1 MTIKGNI
8 ALLVTSTL
16 LAVSVPGVVV
26 SSAMAKTLKLAHVQP
41 ESHAFHQGAL
51 AFKEELEKI
60 SAGELTVDIFSNGVM
75 GNERDLLEALQIGTV
90 DLISVTSA
98 LTGTFN
104 DDYQVFSLPFLFNS
118 YEHAFAAMDSAE
130 IRSTLEPELIESGIR
145 PIAYWIGGARS
156 YYGLKAVETID
167 DLAGLKLRTMEA
179 PYYVRAW
186 EDLGA
191 IPTPLPFG
199 EVYMALQTQM
209 VDGAEGGINTYVS
222 KKFYE
227 VAPNVA
233 MLNYVYSVQLLHISE
248 KTWDDLNETEQGW
261 IEEAAAHSTE
271 VEREFVLEED
281 ASLEE
286 TLKSHN
292 VKVTHPEIGPFQ
304 EKVDAVYTMF
314 REEFGDETASL
325 IDKVRGLKSDQ

>member
-1 MTIKGNI
+1 M
-8 ALLVTSTL
+8 AMPP
-16 LAVSVPGVVV
+16 AV
-26 SSAMAKTLKLAHVQP
+26 AKTLKLAHVQP
-41 ESHAFHQGAL
+41 ESHAFHKGAE
-51 AFKEELEKI
+51 AFKEALEEVSGGELE
-60 SAGELTVDIFSNGVM
+60 VDIFSNGVM

-90 DLISVTSA
+90 DVISVTSA

-104 DDYQVFSLPFLFNS
+104 DDYQVFSLPFLFSS
-118 YEHAFAAMDSAE
+118 YEHAFAAMDSE
-130 IRSTLEPELIESGIR
+130 DIRQKIEPDLINSGIR

-156 YYGLKAVETID
+156 YYGLQPVETIE
-167 DLAGLKLRTMEA
+167 DLSGLKLRTMEA

-199 EVYMALQTQM
+199 EVYMALQTNM

-248 KTWDDLNETEQGW
+248 TTWSGLSEEEKGW
-261 IEEAAAHSTE
+261 VAEAAKQSAKTE
-271 VEREFVLEED
+271 RQFVLEED

-286 TLKSHN
+286 TLASHN

-304 EKVDAVYTMF
+304 DRVDEVYEMF
-314 REEFGDETASL
+314 RQEFGEETAEL
-325 IDKVRGLKSDQ
+325 VDQIRNLNASQ

>member
-1 MTIKGNI
+1 MIITKKM
-8 ALLVTSTL
+8 
-16 LAVSVPGVVV
+16 VSVLAGTAFAL
-26 SSAMAKTLKLAHVQP
+26 SAFSALASPAFAKTLKLAHVQP
-41 ESHAFHQGAL
+41 ESHAFHQGAV
-51 AFKEELEKI
+51 AFKEALEEL
-60 SAGELTVDIFSNGVM
+60 SNGEMDVDIFANGVM

-90 DLISVTSA
+90 DVISVTSA

-104 DDYQVFSLPFLFNS
+104 DDYQVFSLPFLFDS
-118 YEHAFAAMDSAE
+118 YEHAFAAMDSDD
-130 IRSTLEPELIESGIR
+130 IRAKIEPDLINSGIR

-156 YYGLKAVETID
+156 YYGRQPVENID

-199 EVYMALQTQM
+199 EVYMALQTNM

-233 MLNYVYSVQLLHISE
+233 MINYVYSVQLLHISQN
-248 KTWDDLNETEQGW
+248 TWSALSDEEQGW
-261 IEEAAAHSTE
+261 VQEAALRSSEA
-271 VEREFVLEED
+271 ERKFVLEED
-281 ASLEE
+281 SSLEE
-286 TLKSHN
+286 TLKSHD
-292 VKVTHPEIGPFQ
+292 VKVTHPDITPFQ
-304 EKVDAVYTMF
+304 DKVKDVYEMF

-325 IDKVRGLKSDQ
+325 IEEIRDMRGAQ

>member
-1 MTIKGNI
+1 MTI
-8 ALLVTSTL
+8 ATTTSRL
-16 LAVSVPGVVV
+16 LASALIGV
-26 SSAMAKTLKLAHVQP
+26 SAMGFALSPALAKTLKLAHVQP
-41 ESHAFHQGAL
+41 ESHAFHQGAV
-51 AFKEELEKI
+51 AFKEALEEA
-60 SAGELTVDIFSNGVM
+60 SGGELKVDIFSNGVM

-90 DLISVTSA
+90 DAISVTSA

-104 DDYQVFSLPFLFNS
+104 DDYQVFSLPFLFDS
-118 YEHAFAAMDSAE
+118 YEHAFAAMDSDD
-130 IRSTLEPELIESGIR
+130 IRGKIEPDLIDAGIR

-156 YYGLKAVETID
+156 YYGLQPVEKIG
-167 DLAGLKLRTMEA
+167 DLSGLKLRTMEA

-199 EVYMALQTQM
+199 EVYMALQTKM

-233 MLNYVYSVQLLHISE
+233 MINYVYSVQLLHMSQNTWSGLSE
-248 KTWDDLNETEQGW
+248 EEQGW
-261 IEEAAAHSTE
+261 VTEAAKKSAE
-271 VEREFVLEED
+271 VERQFVLDED
-281 ASLEE
+281 ASLED
-286 TLKSHN
+286 TLKSHD

-304 EKVDAVYTMF
+304 DKVEEVYAMF
-314 REEFGDETASL
+314 RDEFGEETARL
-325 IDKVRGLKSDQ
+325 VDEIRELKPE

>member
-1 MTIKGNI
+1 MTIAARTS
-8 ALLVTSTL
+8 ALLAGAFVAISASG
-16 LAVSVPGVVV
+16 LALSP
-26 SSAMAKTLKLAHVQP
+26 ALAKTLKLAHVQP
-41 ESHAFHQGAL
+41 ESHAFHKGAV
-51 AFKEELEKI
+51 AFKEALEEA
-60 SAGELTVDIFSNGVM
+60 SGGELTVDIFSNGVM

-90 DLISVTSA
+90 DVISVTSA

-104 DDYQVFSLPFLFNS
+104 EDYQVFSLPFLFDS
-118 YEHAFAAMDSAE
+118 YEHAFAAMDSE
-130 IRSTLEPELIESGIR
+130 DIRGKIEPDLIDVGIR

-156 YYGLKAVETID
+156 YYGLQPVENIG

-199 EVYMALQTQM
+199 EVYMALQTKM

-233 MLNYVYSVQLLHISE
+233 MINYVYSVQLLHISQ
-248 KTWDDLNETEQGW
+248 KTWDGLSEQEQGW
-261 IEEAAAHSTE
+261 VSEAAQHSAE
-271 VEREFVLEED
+271 VERQFVLDED

-286 TLKSHN
+286 TLKSHD
-292 VKVTHPEIGPFQ
+292 VKVTHPDIGPFQ
-304 EKVDAVYTMF
+304 GKVEAVYTMF
-314 REEFGDETASL
+314 REEFGEDTAKLVDE
-325 IDKVRGLKSDQ
+325 IRGLKAE